1 MHFYQIV
8 MVAIVALILFAVVG
22 SFMKNKI
29 MRRVSVSFISLV
41 LLTVVLIISSFI
53 LPNFLDTAG
62 VWLSFAVCGG
72 LFLLFLLLIWKP
84 FAPKIR
90 RIAALSLSGALLVLT
105 ITVSGVQIYQNSIP
119 EVRGDEEI
127 NLSKYEPFRE
137 GTLAKS
143 LGESSV
149 LKLTDDLPRLDGATA
164 LYPLYSAF
172 VQAVYPQGEYF
183 AYGDPSDK
191 GSPDKP
197 ANTIV
202 TCSRTSGAVEHLIY
216 GYVDV
221 AFLMGVSDE
230 QRAMAEAQGV
240 ELKLTPIGREA
251 FVFFVNER
259 NPVSELS
266 AGEIKG
272 IYSGKVTNWSEVGG
286 KNDAITPYQRPENTG
301 SQTALL
307 EIMDGASLMPAP
319 TKDVFSAMI
328 GMYRAVAD
336 YKNYKNAFG
345 YSFMFYI
352 NEMVGEGGVKLLSVD
367 GAAPDNE
374 NIASGAY
381 PFSNDFYAVTAVRE
395 GLTGEEL
402 ARAENSERLIEW
414 ILSPQGQK
422 LVEMTGYVPMG
433 D

>member
-1 MHFYQIV
+1 MQFLVVIF
-8 MVAIVALILFAVVG
+8 ALTLFAIVG
-22 SFMKNKI
+22 SFMKDKI
-29 MRRVSVSFISLV
+29 MKRVSVSFLSLV
-41 LLTVVLIISSFI
+41 FLTVVLIISYFV
-53 LPNFLDTAG
+53 LPSFLDTAG
-62 VWLSFAVCGG
+62 VWLSLVVCGG
-72 LFLLFLLLIWKP
+72 LLLLFLLLIWKP
-84 FAPKIR
+84 FTPKMR

-137 GTLAKS
+137 GTLARS
-143 LGESSV
+143 LDESST

-164 LYPLYSAF
+164 LYPLYSSF

-183 AYGDPSDK
+183 AYGDPNDK
-191 GSPDKP
+191 GSPDKHV
-197 ANTIV
+197 NTV
-202 TCSRTSGAVEHLIY
+202 VACSRTSGAFENLIY
-216 GYVDV
+216 GSVDV

-230 QRAMAEAQGV
+230 QKAKAEAQGV

-259 NPVSELS
+259 NPVSGLS

-272 IYSGKVTNWSEVGG
+272 IYSGEITRWSEVGG
-286 KNDAITPYQRPENTG
+286 KNDTITPYQRPENTG

-307 EIMDGASLMPAP
+307 EIMDGAPLMPAP
-319 TKDVFSAMI
+319 QKDVFSAMM

-352 NEMVGEGGVKLLSVD
+352 NEMVSEGGVKLLSVD
-367 GAAPDNE
+367 GVAPGNK
-374 NIASGAY
+374 NIASGVY
-381 PFSNDFYAVTAVRE
+381 PFANDFYAVTAVRE
-395 GLTGEEL
+395 GLTGAEL
-402 ARAENSERLIEW
+402 ARAENTKKLIEW
-414 ILSPQGQK
+414 ILSPQGQE
-422 LVEMTGYVPMG
+422 LVEMTGYVPMSNKP
-433 D
+433 